1 MENSLLS
8 TIIIYDVFPIAS
20 LDTNGQTYDLE
31 TLVFKKNGKGH
42 RKQRISQPTPQ
53 LLKEKNAIPQEPGDL
68 RQRTKGVQ

>member
-31 TLVFKKNGKGH
+31 TLVFKKKGKDIENSVY
-42 RKQRISQPTPQ
+42 RSRRPNS
-53 LLKEKNAIPQEPGDL
+53 
-68 RQRTKGVQ
+68 